1 MESTDFQNVIAEN
14 IPQLF
19 FYSEQHSFW
28 NFIENKNEENSI
40 MKIDKI

>member
-1 MESTDFQNVIAEN
+1 MEPTDIKNVIAEN

-28 NFIENKNEENSI
+28 NFIENKNDENYTVI
-40 MKIDKI
+40 KDKN